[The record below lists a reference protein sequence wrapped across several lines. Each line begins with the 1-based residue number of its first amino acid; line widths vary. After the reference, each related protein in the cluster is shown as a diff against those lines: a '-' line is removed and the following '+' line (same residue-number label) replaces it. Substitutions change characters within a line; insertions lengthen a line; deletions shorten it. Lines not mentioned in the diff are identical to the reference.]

1 MRSVGAL
8 FARLK
13 RLVTPGE
20 SLTQRSIAGGFWMG
34 MTKVASRGLQI
45 AMVVV
50 LANLLSPAQ
59 FGVMGVALLMLSAMT
74 RLSKLGL
81 NSALIYN
88 ENENVNAYLNT
99 TWTLM
104 LARGLVLA
112 GITVLIAPTVANVFG
127 EPRLVA
133 ILPVMALGPLL
144 DGVRNPG
151 IVYFKKDLEFQRQFV
166 YDVGGSL
173 VQFGVAVGYALVNPT
188 IWALVLGYIA
198 SSATRAFISYFLH
211 EFNPR
216 PRFDIER
223 ARELIGYGKWM
234 TASNAL
240 NFVKNEGDDAF
251 IGWFLAASSL
261 GFYQMAYR
269 LANAPA
275 TEISHVISGVAFPAY
290 SKVQDDY
297 DALRTGFVRVI
308 NLSTFIAFPVG
319 IGIAAVAPTFTR
331 AFLGEEWL
339 PMVLT
344 MQLFAIYG
352 TSRSFASTFGSVWQ
366 AVGRPDLLT
375 KLQMLAIVGMVIGI
389 YPATDQYG
397 IAGAAA
403 VILVVNVV
411 MMLPINMYV
420 TVKQIDMRF
429 LDLASEVVYPIT
441 ASSVMGIV
449 VWLVQANLTLPWA
462 MLEFAVLVLV
472 GIVVYTAAVLVLETQ
487 FNWGLRAEL
496 QSIQEAL

>member
-34 MTKVASRGLQI
+34 MTKVASRGLQV

-198 SSATRAFISYFLH
+198 SS
-211 EFNPR
+211 
-216 PRFDIER
+216 
-223 ARELIGYGKWM
+223 
-234 TASNAL
+234 
-240 NFVKNEGDDAF
+240 
-251 IGWFLAASSL
+251 
-261 GFYQMAYR
+261 
-269 LANAPA
+269 
-275 TEISHVISGVAFPAY
+275 
-290 SKVQDDY
+290 
-297 DALRTGFVRVI
+297 
-308 NLSTFIAFPVG
+308 
-319 IGIAAVAPTFTR
+319 
-331 AFLGEEWL
+331 
-339 PMVLT
+339 
-344 MQLFAIYG
+344 
-352 TSRSFASTFGSVWQ
+352 
-366 AVGRPDLLT
+366 
-375 KLQMLAIVGMVIGI
+375 
-389 YPATDQYG
+389 
-397 IAGAAA
+397 
-403 VILVVNVV
+403 
-411 MMLPINMYV
+411 
-420 TVKQIDMRF
+420 
-429 LDLASEVVYPIT
+429 
-441 ASSVMGIV
+441 
-449 VWLVQANLTLPWA
+449 
-462 MLEFAVLVLV
+462 
-472 GIVVYTAAVLVLETQ
+472 
-487 FNWGLRAEL
+487 
-496 QSIQEAL
+496 